1 MDTDITLEH
10 SYYTTT
16 FTCTAS
22 LTTITLNN
30 YSLLYIFKAKV
41 WLKEKVM
48 ILKRYKKP
56 CKYQ

>member
-41 WLKEKVM
+41 KKRLWYLKGTKTPVN
-48 ILKRYKKP
+48 INR
-56 CKYQ
+56 

>member
-30 YSLLYIFKAKV
+30 YSLLYIFKAK
-41 WLKEKVM
+41 EK
-48 ILKRYKKP
+48 KRL
-56 CKYQ
+56 

>member
-10 SYYTTT
+10 SNYTTT

-30 YSLLYIFKAKV
+30 YSLLYIFKAK
-41 WLKEKVM
+41 EKRR
-48 ILKRYKKP
+48 L
-56 CKYQ
+56 

>member
-10 SYYTTT
+10 SNYTTT

-22 LTTITLNN
+22 LTTITLG
-30 YSLLYIFKAKV
+30 
-41 WLKEKVM
+41 KEKVM

>member
-16 FTCTAS
+16 FTFTAS

-30 YSLLYIFKAKV
+30 
-41 WLKEKVM
+41 
-48 ILKRYKKP
+48 
-56 CKYQ
+56 